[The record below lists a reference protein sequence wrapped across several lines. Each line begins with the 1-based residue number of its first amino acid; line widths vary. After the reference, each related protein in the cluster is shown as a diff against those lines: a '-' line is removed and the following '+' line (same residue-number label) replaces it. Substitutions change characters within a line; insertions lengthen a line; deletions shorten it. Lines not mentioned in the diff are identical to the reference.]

1 MTWIP
6 AATGCISHSAS
17 DDTNL
22 LSINKTQGYMY
33 QRLRITSG
41 RNSVVDIGAFASC
54 YVLQLYLISVEGT
67 DNGMFK
73 RKLAN

>member
-1 MTWIP
+1 
-6 AATGCISHSAS
+6 
-17 DDTNL
+17 
-22 LSINKTQGYMY
+22 MY